1 MTREYF
7 ITEVYNQMEKS
18 ACARAVLESLPDWFG
33 NQASL
38 EEYVEGVCGLPF
50 WAALDGEGKCLGFFS
65 VRIHY
70 GHTGDIYVCG
80 VRPECHRMGVGRA
93 LYGKAEQFFLEKGC
107 KYAMVETLS
116 EKADYEPYE
125 KTRLFYESVGF
136 EPLITLTEM
145 WDENNPCLI
154 MVKQLALQSLAAG
167 MNRYFP
173 DISERCVSMAADT
186 SRRTQIAETNPDIS
200 TNIRRADKQDIPRI
214 AEIIIFGK
222 RVAYRSI
229 FQDDY
234 VSFNEMQ
241 VVPLYEAYKNDPDA
255 LAGMYLYD
263 DGIVKGVINSC
274 RNDEKT
280 IEITDFYVEPFF
292 VGQGIG
298 TLLIKHTIRQASLKG
313 IQKIILWVIKDN
325 VKARKFYEANGFVD
339 SGETRMI
346 EGTMKTDCRYEYE
359 ENAFR

>member
-1 MTREYF
+1 
-7 ITEVYNQMEKS
+7 
-18 ACARAVLESLPDWFG
+18 
-33 NQASL
+33 
-38 EEYVEGVCGLPF
+38 
-50 WAALDGEGKCLGFFS
+50 
-65 VRIHY
+65 
-70 GHTGDIYVCG
+70 
-80 VRPECHRMGVGRA
+80 
-93 LYGKAEQFFLEKGC
+93 
-107 KYAMVETLS
+107 
-116 EKADYEPYE
+116 
-125 KTRLFYESVGF
+125 
-136 EPLITLTEM
+136 
-145 WDENNPCLI
+145 
-154 MVKQLALQSLAAG
+154 
-167 MNRYFP
+167 
-173 DISERCVSMAADT
+173 
-186 SRRTQIAETNPDIS
+186 
-200 TNIRRADKQDIPRI
+200 
-214 AEIIIFGK
+214 
-222 RVAYRSI
+222 
-229 FQDDY
+229 
-234 VSFNEMQ
+234 MQ